1 MPLKGVLFSLNELNL
16 ARPQDPERFVME
28 DALTELL
35 DTLPHYGA
43 QPIQLDA
50 FHPSTPQDLCALL
63 ALHHIPP
70 QEALL
75 LAATDKTL
83 SLADGLALATLGYR
97 NPTLPQQSLRQP
109 ELLVEGFDEVDF
121 HFLEQ
126 VLQRRHNLPWTVLE
140 TRRCILREIELGDLD
155 ALYRLY
161 QGKGITDYMEPM
173 YEREKEEAYTKA
185 YIKNMYRFYGY
196 GMWVALEK
204 ASGEII
210 GRAGIQNMSLQGEAI
225 LELGY
230 MVGEPYQNQGY
241 ATELCQ
247 AILEFARE
255 KTGFSEISCL
265 IHKENRISIHLAA
278 KLGFS
283 WQEEVEIKGKTMQ
296 RYKKTLQFQKKVL

>member
-1 MPLKGVLFSLNELNL
+1 MPLKGVLFSQNDVNI
-16 ARPQDPERFVME
+16 ARPQDLERFVME
-28 DALTELL
+28 DGLIELL
-35 DTLPHYGA
+35 DTLPRYGA

-63 ALHHIPP
+63 SLHHIPL

-75 LAATDKTL
+75 IAATDKTF
-83 SLADGLALATLGYR
+83 SLAEGLEIAAIGYR
-97 NPTLPQQSLRQP
+97 NPTLPPQSLRQP
-109 ELLVEGFDEVDF
+109 EILVEGFDEVDF

-126 VLQRRHNLPWTVLE
+126 ALQRKHNIPWTVLE
-140 TRRCILREIELGDLD
+140 TRRCILQEIGLGDLD

-161 QGKGITDYMEPM
+161 QGKGVTRYIDPLYP
-173 YEREKEEAYTKA
+173 REEEEAYTKA

-196 GMWVALEK
+196 GMWIAKEK
-204 ASGEII
+204 ATGNII
-210 GRAGIQNMSLQGEAI
+210 GRAGIQHQTLCGEAI

-230 MVGEPYQNQGY
+230 MVGRPYQNQGY

-255 KTGFSEISCL
+255 KTGFSEINCL
-265 IHKENRISIHLAA
+265 IVKENEISIHLAE

-283 WQEEVEIKGKTMQ
+283 WQEEVEIRGKTMQ
-296 RYKKTLQFQKKVL
+296 RYKKSLQFQKNVL